1 MMRVSTLKFVM
12 TLFMGLAITMPV
24 ATSVHAEV
32 IPSNA
37 ENVGEAKEKN
47 CCDKMKMMKEEMKVM
62 MNKHKM
68 MKKEMNSL
76 FNDLQ
81 ESGKLTQEQ
90 LGKLKSI
97 KQMMS
102 KMEEKMKQMS
112 SMEMDE
118 LK

>member
-1 MMRVSTLKFVM
+1 MIKVSALKLVM
-12 TLFMGLAITMPV
+12 TLFMGLVITMPV

-32 IPSNA
+32 IPSNV
-37 ENVGEAKEKN
+37 ENPGEAKEKN
-47 CCDKMKMMKEEMKVM
+47 CCDKMEMMKEEMKVM
-62 MNKHKM
+62 MDKHKM
-68 MKKEMNSL
+68 MKKEMNNL

-90 LGKLKSI
+90 IEKLNSI

-102 KMEEKMKQMS
+102 QMEEKMKQMS